1 MHALLWSD
9 YVCPW
14 AYLGRDRTAIMR
26 GLGVEITQLPYE
38 LHPEI
43 PPEGVAVRPGS
54 RLDRVFAM
62 IGAECEQDGIEFR
75 APTRSP
81 NTRHVLEITEVVR
94 LHAPDAFASLD
105 TSIARA
111 RWVDGLDIGDRD
123 LIADLVAAS
132 GAPVDQVTDLVAD
145 GAGTAA
151 LAASMHEARE
161 RGVTATPAWWLGDAL
176 LVPGAQPRET
186 ITRWV
191 TRLIERQGANPSM
204 TGDGPPMTPE
214 R

>member
-1 MHALLWSD
+1 MHASLWSD

-26 GLGVEITQLPYE
+26 GLGVEVTQFPYE

-54 RLDRVFAM
+54 RLARVFAM
-62 IGAECEQDGIEFR
+62 IGAECEQDGIAFR
-75 APTRSP
+75 APARSP
-81 NTRHVLEITEVVR
+81 NTRHVLETTEVVR
-94 LHAPDAFASLD
+94 LHAPDAFAALD
-105 TSIARA
+105 KAIAEA

-123 LIADLVAAS
+123 LVADLVVRSGAPADLVA
-132 GAPVDQVTDLVAD
+132 DLVAD
-145 GAGTAA
+145 GVGTAA
-151 LAASMHEARE
+151 VAASMHEARE

-176 LVPGAQPRET
+176 LIPGAQPRET

-191 TRLIERQGANPSM
+191 TRLVARQTAAN
-204 TGDGPPMTPE
+204 GPTTTNGPAPAD
-214 R
+214 